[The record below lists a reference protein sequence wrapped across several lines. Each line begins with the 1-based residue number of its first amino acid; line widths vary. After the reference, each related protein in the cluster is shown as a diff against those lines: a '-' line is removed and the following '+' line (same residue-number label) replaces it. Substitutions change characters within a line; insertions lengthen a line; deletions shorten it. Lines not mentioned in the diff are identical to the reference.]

1 MADGPR
7 DVRGRVRAHKNEEVY
22 LGNALFDVRSCASD
36 RPAFVL
42 EERMEAD
49 EGVSP
54 VVYGYAAMGLPRQH
68 EEQQTLLFRCY
79 SELSAA
85 ALVHATQSL
94 HGQRLRTKCVSQ
106 DDPAT
111 CAGARALEQRLMEL
125 GVTITGDD
133 SDTDSISNVS
143 QELGSVHTVPA
154 LLGVFRRVLSGA
166 HAAELGVLEEFLGR
180 PADVALPILEELAE
194 LFPAQRNSS

>member
-1 MADGPR
+1 M
-7 DVRGRVRAHKNEEVY
+7 
-22 LGNALFDVRSCASD
+22 
-36 RPAFVL
+36 
-42 EERMEAD
+42 
-49 EGVSP
+49 
-54 VVYGYAAMGLPRQH
+54 
-68 EEQQTLLFRCY
+68 
-79 SELSAA
+79 
-85 ALVHATQSL
+85 
-94 HGQRLRTKCVSQ
+94 
-106 DDPAT
+106 
-111 CAGARALEQRLMEL
+111 MEL

-180 PADVALPILEELAE
+180 HADVALSILEELAE